1 MKKTSKLFCSLLTG
15 TSLIASC
22 GLSISAM
29 EPESDS
35 EIIAEE
41 LMVVSEST
49 FAMDFVGT
57 NETGI
62 VPYGFERRTAV
73 VNLGVCTAYP
83 WIMMNS
89 NTGIFSTSQH
99 GCGSSNSNYIV
110 LYNISFDNSAAPRV
124 AYFTITA
131 YTRHPLYPDSIDS
144 PQGTGYAT
152 IR

>member
-1 MKKTSKLFCSLLTG
+1 MKKSSRLFCGLLAGVSLVTNLG
-15 TSLIASC
+15 IN
-22 GLSISAM
+22 IFAM
-29 EPESDS
+29 EQEPDS
-35 EIIAEE
+35 EITTDEI
-41 LMVVSEST
+41 
-49 FAMDFVGT
+49 
-57 NETGI
+57 GI

-124 AYFTITA
+124 AYLTITA